1 MKNLWVGGLATIV
14 ALVTLLIAAPP
25 GPAAPTAPAA
35 PADGTFQVVARPL
48 IGFDEVPPVST
59 VGRGTFRATV
69 TATSIEYELTYNN
82 LEGTAS
88 AAHIHFGQ
96 RWVSGG
102 VAAFLCGGGDKP
114 PCPPSGTVTGTIDAA
129 DVIGPATQG
138 IAAGE
143 FVELRRAIRAGVT
156 YVNVHSDLFPGG
168 EIRWQIERY

>member
-1 MKNLWVGGLATIV
+1 MRKLWVGVPATTV

-25 GPAAPTAPAA
+25 GPAAPAPSAA
-35 PADGTFQVVARPL
+35 FKVAATPL
-48 IGFDEVPPVST
+48 IGFEEVPPVST
-59 VGRGTFRATV
+59 VGSGTFRATV
-69 TATSIEYELTYNN
+69 SATSIDYELTYNN

-102 VAAFLCGGGDKP
+102 VAAWLCGGGDKP

-129 DVIGPATQG
+129 DVIGPAAQG
-138 IAAGE
+138 IAPGE
-143 FVELRRAIRAGVT
+143 FAELRRAIAAGVT
-156 YVNVHSDLFPGG
+156 YVNVHSDLFPNG